1 MKNRIVWIFDS
12 AEPVEEL
19 PRENQQQVKDD
30 TSLTELPWALFGAIG
45 AQQKAELQRSYQLA
59 SLRARAEAEKKQQ
72 EALRFERLLA
82 DLEAQDSAQ

>member
-19 PRENQQQVKDD
+19 PGENQPEVQEDKAA
-30 TSLTELPWALFGAIG
+30 LAELPWALFGAIG
-45 AQQKAELQRSYQLA
+45 AQQKAELQRTYQLA

-82 DLEAQDSAQ
+82 DLEA